1 MSQSEV
7 IAYFQ
12 PNVVIK
18 ICNMLFH
25 TTNPGKMRSFKP
37 SGHCTSALA
46 KTEQLSAKETMVR
59 IMLPPIWLRPS
70 WFGVHYIYT
79 VSGPANKTEY
89 MVPDS
94 YMYRRLRNKQQK
106 GLTYFLH

>member
-12 PNVVIK
+12 PNGVIK

-59 IMLPPIWLRPS
+59 IMLPAIWLRPS
-70 WFGVHYIYT
+70 WFGVHYIHS
-79 VSGPANKTEY
+79 VWAG
-89 MVPDS
+89 
-94 YMYRRLRNKQQK
+94 Q
-106 GLTYFLH
+106 